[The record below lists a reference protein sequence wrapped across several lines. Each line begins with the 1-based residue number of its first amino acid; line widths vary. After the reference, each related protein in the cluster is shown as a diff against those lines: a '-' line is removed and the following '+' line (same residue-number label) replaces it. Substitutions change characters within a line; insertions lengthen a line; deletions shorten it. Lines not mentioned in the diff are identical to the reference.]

1 MACQSSAAMR
11 ETVSTESG
19 SGEVI
24 VSAPLTDDTVKAPS
38 LRMGIDSSNSES
50 HHNPILASN
59 SVGVIRQPAT
69 A

>member
-24 VSAPLTDDTVKAPS
+24 VTAPLTDDTVKAPS
-38 LRMGIDSSNSES
+38 LRME
-50 HHNPILASN
+50 
-59 SVGVIRQPAT
+59 
-69 A
+69 